1 MTCYADDGFGMVA
14 NKDKLLVASMIEN
27 KLKNVVRWLSK
38 NGMKVNEAKTCLC
51 LFYHK
56 DTTPITITLNNVE
69 IMSSKKI
76 NVLGVIFDQKLQ
88 WSDHVAHCI
97 SESNKAL
104 CAIRLISKFFNTTEL
119 LQLITSNFYS
129 ILYYNSEIWHLPTL
143 KGILKQK
150 LLSSSARAIKVCVKF
165 NVNDVS
171 FARIHEIYKRST
183 PENYLLYKQALAL
196 YKLFWSND
204 LSTEFIHLNF
214 NSILT
219 TRQVHYI
226 SMKDNKRKVGQNAL
240 ANRLYI
246 LNNRIPLSVLNKSLE
261 SSYKVYCKNEFPK
274 C

>member
-1 MTCYADDGFGMVA
+1 MRQRFVYAYSIIRTQLQSPSPLTM
-14 NKDKLLVASMIEN
+14 
-27 KLKNVVRWLSK
+27 LKSR
-38 NGMKVNEAKTCLC
+38 
-51 LFYHK
+51 
-56 DTTPITITLNNVE
+56 PQ
-69 IMSSKKI
+69 KKI

-183 PENYLLYKQALAL
+183 PENYLLYKQAWH
-196 YKLFWSND
+196 FTNCFGVMTFQRS
-204 LSTEFIHLNF
+204 
-214 NSILT
+214 
-219 TRQVHYI
+219 
-226 SMKDNKRKVGQNAL
+226 
-240 ANRLYI
+240 LYI
-246 LNNRIPLSVLNKSLE
+246 LIFSCLCSEV
-261 SSYKVYCKNEFPK
+261 
-274 C
+274 